1 MSEPSSAIPVTL
13 LTGFLGS
20 GKTTVLNHVLKQPGM
35 AATAVIVN
43 EFGEIG
49 LDHLLVERSSED
61 VVLLNGG
68 CLCCASRGALVETLT
83 KLFADRAKGRVPRF
97 ARVMI
102 ETTGLADPARI
113 LHAMMTEPAIVGRYA
128 LDGVVATIDAV
139 NGAGTLDRHAEARK
153 QAAVADRL
161 LLTKIDLVEPA
172 LRRRIEARLGALNPS
187 ARVIPVARGVVDPA
201 QLFDFGFC
209 NGATKGIDVRRW
221 LRDEA
226 FESGQGHDRDPDHAH
241 DASEINRH
249 DGHIR
254 AFSIVRER
262 PISWAALSSWLDE
275 LATMRGNDLLRLK
288 AIVALSDRP
297 EQPVVLHGVQHLFH
311 PPVLLPKWP
320 DEDRRTR
327 IVFITRDLPKETI
340 EKTLAAFERAP
351 EEIPAELSPPP
362 VLRSPRESATRR
374 DFLVAASTAAAAI
387 AFTGSARAVMRP
399 DDKFDLVIK
408 GGEVL
413 DPSQSL
419 RGRRDIGIRYGII
432 EALEAEIPASR
443 AVHVLDAAGKLVTP
457 GLVDLH
463 THVYPYGS
471 AIGIPADELVPH
483 QCTTTCVS
491 AGDAGANNF
500 AAFRRFIVAQTRT
513 RLFAFIHIANTGLA
527 SFPIAELTNIDV
539 ADVAAAAKAIGEN
552 ADIVLGAKVRMS
564 ENVIAKNGIEPLKR
578 AIAACEQAGTGASV
592 MVHIGGVE
600 TRALMSQILD
610 LMRPGDVLT
619 HAYSGA
625 PNLAGDFTNIVQDGM
640 LLPAALAA
648 KQRGVLFDV
657 GHGGGS
663 FDYTVAEIAL
673 ARGCPPD
680 TISSDIHVVSGNTPG
695 MPYLPWVM
703 SKFLGLGFTLEQVVA
718 MATINPAKII
728 SHVPKLGTLQIGAP
742 GDAAILEL
750 VEGPVSFVD
759 TRNNTRSG
767 KAYLKPV
774 QTVTAGVPF
783 GRPYNLPFSVR

>member
-1 MSEPSSAIPVTL
+1 MISTEPTALIPVTL

-61 VVLLNGG
+61 VVLLNSG
-68 CLCCASRGALVETLT
+68 CLCCTVRGDIVDTLT
-83 KLFADRAKGRVPRF
+83 NLFVDRVKGKVPFFTRV
-97 ARVMI
+97 AI
-102 ETTGLADPARI
+102 ETTGLADPAPI
-113 LHAMMTEPAIVGRYA
+113 LHTLMTDPIVAARYV
-128 LDGVVATIDAV
+128 LDGVVTTVDAV
-139 NGAGTLDRHAEARK
+139 NGAGSLDRQPEAVK

-161 LLTKIDLVEPA
+161 LLTKTDIAEPGA
-172 LRRRIEARLGALNPS
+172 RQAIEARLKELNPS
-187 ARVIPVARGVVDPA
+187 AAIVSVAQGAIDSALLFNIGFYDPT
-201 QLFDFGFC
+201 
-209 NGATKGIDVRRW
+209 TKSLDVRRW
-221 LRDEA
+221 LRDES
-226 FESGQGHDRDPDHAH
+226 FEGDHGQDVGHGHEHPDV
-241 DASEINRH
+241 NRH
-249 DGHIR
+249 DDRIR
-254 AFSIVRER
+254 AFCITREQ
-262 PISWAALSSWLDE
+262 PISWAALSTWLDG
-275 LATMRGNDLLRLK
+275 LAAMRGDDLLRLK

-297 EQPVVLHGVQHLFH
+297 DQPVVLHGVQHLFH
-311 PPVLLPKWP
+311 PPVLLPEWP
-320 DEDRRTR
+320 SEDRRTR
-327 IVFITRDLPKETI
+327 MVFITRDLPRETI
-340 EKTLAAFERAP
+340 ETTLAAFEEAV
-351 EEIPAELSPPP
+351 EERPSSQSPP
-362 VLRSPRESATRR
+362 RELGNGGTRR
-374 DFLVAASTAAAAI
+374 NFLVSAGSIAAAT
-387 AFTGSARAVMRP
+387 AFAGSARAVMGP

-432 EALEAEIPASR
+432 EALEPEIPAPR
-443 AVHVLDAAGKLVTP
+443 GLRVLDASGKLVTP

-471 AIGIPADELVPH
+471 AIGIPADELVAH

-513 RLFAFIHIANTGLA
+513 RLCAFIHIANSGLA
-527 SFPIAELTNIDV
+527 SFPVAELTNIDV
-539 ADVAAAAKAIGEN
+539 ADVSAAAKAIAEN
-552 ADIVLGAKVRMS
+552 GDIVIGAKVRMS

-578 AIAACEQAGTGASV
+578 AIAACEQAGTGGRV

-625 PNLAGDFTNIVQDGM
+625 PNLSGDFTNIVEDGS

-648 KQRGVLFDV
+648 KQRGIIFDV

-663 FDYTVAEIAL
+663 FDYTVAEVAIAQ
-673 ARGCPPD
+673 GCTPD
-680 TISSDIHVVSGNTPG
+680 TISSDIHVFSGNTPG
-695 MPYLPWVM
+695 MPYLTWVM
-703 SKFLGLGFTLEQVVA
+703 SKFLGLGFTLDQVIA

-728 SHVPKLGTLQIGAP
+728 NRLPKLGTLELGAP
-742 GDAAILEL
+742 GDVAIMDL

-759 TRNNTRSG
+759 TRNNTRGG

-783 GRPYNLPFSVR
+783 GRPYNAPFSVR